1 MATSQTRGSMSPIKN
16 LLWQAWLPIGL
27 VLLWFAVSAGSTS
40 PYWPPLTKIVDVLIT
55 ELTVG
60 RLGGDILYSFANYFM
75 GLGVAIVVGLTVGIA
90 VGSNTWL
97 RNVFMPFLDF
107 ARASP
112 PVVFVP
118 IIILAM
124 GIGPEPKVFLIAFGC
139 VWPILLNT
147 VEGVRSIPASVI
159 ETSRAY
165 KIPLH
170 YRIAKVILPG
180 ALPQIVV
187 GVRVAITIGIVMLIV
202 SEMYGSSQGVGYF
215 ILLSGMNFALA
226 ATWAGTIFIGIVGYV
241 FTALFAAFEHRML
254 RWYRNEVKPTSK
266 RADRRAAAAAA
277 EPALR

>member
-60 RLGGDILYSFANYFM
+60 RLGGDILYSFVNYFM